1 MLTKS
6 VLDSIQR
13 AAGLATFTAA
23 VPNVELTAELTTNK
37 AANAQSFDQ
46 HAALARRSRRMR
58 RAERGAFRSTGG
70 WTVRLW

>member
-23 VPNVELTAELTTNK
+23 VPNPELTVSK
-37 AANAQSFDQ
+37 AANARSFDQ
-46 HAALARRSRRMR
+46 QTAMARRSRRMR
-58 RAERGAFRSTGG
+58 RAERNAVRSDGG